1 MELKRKYEITE
12 FERILLDVTRK
23 LRGTTNPPEWVYK
36 YSRKKYGWK
45 DNWLD
50 IIMMSLF
57 KLSSR
62 KVYLWI

>member
-1 MELKRKYEITE
+1 MELKDKYEITE

-45 DNWLD
+45 DNLA
-50 IIMMSLF
+50 
-57 KLSSR
+57 R
-62 KVYLWI
+62 